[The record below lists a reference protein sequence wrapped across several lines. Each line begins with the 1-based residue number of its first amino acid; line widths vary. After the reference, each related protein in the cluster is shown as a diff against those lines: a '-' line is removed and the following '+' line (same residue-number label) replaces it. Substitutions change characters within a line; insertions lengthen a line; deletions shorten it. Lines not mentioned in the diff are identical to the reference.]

1 VCTFENIELVK
12 SLTRYKVLKLT
23 GNSATVLGKVCEY
36 LTYKQREQD
45 ATDIYHIPLEISLLL
60 LVAADYLESKLIQT
74 TKVDILC

>member
-1 VCTFENIELVK
+1 VCTFENIEFVIYA
-12 SLTRYKVLKLT
+12 SRYKLIKLT

-60 LVAADYLESKLIQT
+60 LVAADYLESKLVQT